1 METRCTHCGATT
13 LVELEGEDT
22 PAQSMQCVACGETFV
37 PVRGGLLENRWVLN
51 RSNGEQLQFD
61 SLLTLQAMV
70 RCAFEETH

>member
-51 RSNGEQLQFD
+51 LGQPGFDHQFWWYYD
-61 SLLTLQAMV
+61 RGDMDQSGKLSV
-70 RCAFEETH
+70 